1 MQGTLSFPHPIPFNP
16 GIMRPLLLCALV
28 MAAFGCMA
36 GYGTISPN
44 ANAKVLLADPENLH
58 QYTLYVY
65 GDLDN
70 PTALAGL
77 TGGYRMTSRTW
88 KQVPPGLLQ
97 PYQLTAW
104 RKRRGYDILSPNGQA
119 VGMMV
124 STISTNTV
132 KVDDREKTVE
142 LIPHA
147 RVGGGN

>member
-1 MQGTLSFPHPIPFNP
+1 MRRRLFIRSA
-16 GIMRPLLLCALV
+16 RPLVPGNFRTWVLCV
-28 MAAFGCMA
+28 MVGAVFGCMA

-44 ANAKVLLADPENLH
+44 PNAKVLLADPEKLPR
-58 QYTLYVY
+58 YTFYVY
-65 GDLDN
+65 GDPDN

-88 KQVPPGLLQ
+88 KSVPPGMLQ
-97 PYQLTAW
+97 PYRLTKW
-104 RKRRGYDILSPNGQA
+104 RDRQGYDILSSSGQA
-119 VGMMV
+119 VGMLV